1 MQSIGMPYVDLDI
14 AALVRPHSA
23 SIHTRHFCVAQ
34 GALARASDVLRAAL
48 PAGRWHLVADA
59 TTWALA
65 GPALSAQLR
74 NAGISHVLHVMD
86 DARPAPT
93 MEAVEALHAALDGS
107 TAALALGA
115 GTINDL
121 VKMAAHRA
129 GIPYAAVATA
139 PSMNGYTSAIAAL
152 LEDGVKTTRPCT
164 PPIAVVADI
173 DLLAAAPY
181 RMIAAGFGDLIS
193 KPVSQADWL
202 LAHHLT
208 DAPYSAQAA
217 QLIDASAALLDGMA
231 TQLPQRAPE
240 AVGRLVG
247 SLLLSGLSMAVAGSS
262 APSSGGEHLIS
273 HYFDMTHYAFG
284 QPNDLH
290 GCQVGV
296 ATATTA
302 ALYEKLL
309 ALDPAHIDRTARTA
323 ALLPWAIYRRTV
335 ETHFAQLAPAV
346 LPHAE
351 QGYPSRSELNERLQR
366 LQAHWS
372 EIVAALAATLRPAA
386 DIIADLTAAGAPT
399 TFAELG
405 VLPQRVRCALL
416 HGKDIR
422 ARYTILHLLSELGV
436 LEDWSD
442 SALEERA
449 LLY

>member
-1 MQSIGMPYVDLDI
+1 MPSFSLDLTDI
-14 AALVRPHSA
+14 LQPHRA
-23 SIHTRHFCVAQ
+23 SIHTRSFCVAQ
-34 GALARASDVLRAAL
+34 GALAQAGGVLGNAL
-48 PAGRWHLVADA
+48 PSGRWHLIADA

-65 GPALSAQLR
+65 GPQLANQLR
-74 NAGISHVLHVMD
+74 NADIPHALHVLD
-86 DARPAPT
+86 SARPAPT
-93 MEAVEALHAALDGS
+93 MEAVEALRSALDGS

-152 LEDGVKTTRPCT
+152 LEDGVKTTQPCT
-164 PPIAVVADI
+164 PPVAVLADI
-173 DLLAAAPY
+173 DLLADAPH

-202 LAHHLT
+202 LAHHLAG
-208 DAPYSAQAA
+208 APYSPQAA
-217 QLIDASAALLDGMA
+217 QLIDASAELLDGMA
-231 TQLPQRAPE
+231 AQLPQRAPE
-240 AVGRLVG
+240 AIGRLTG
-247 SLLLSGLSMAVAGSS
+247 SLLLSGLSMAVAGTS

-309 ALDPAHIDRTARTA
+309 ALHPAHIDRTARMA
-323 ALLPWAIYRRTV
+323 AHVPWTTYRHTV
-335 ETHFAQLAPAV
+335 EAHFAGLAPAV

-351 QGYPSRSELNERLQR
+351 QGYASLAALDERLQH
-366 LQAHWS
+366 LQTHWDD
-372 EIVAALAATLRPAA
+372 IVTALAATLRPAA
-386 DIIADLTAAGAPT
+386 DIVADLTAAGAPT

-405 VLPQRVRCALL
+405 VAPERARCALR

-436 LEDWSD
+436 LEDWSNG
-442 SALEERA
+442 ALEEHD
-449 LLY
+449 LLR